1 MAWFN
6 QKEKDREMSESTSIE
21 FLNGNR
27 NTPVLNLGD
36 DPSNKDAEGNK
47 VADNVLIV
55 PLGSAVSVPRNTV
68 SKTEGTPEPSKG

>member
-1 MAWFN
+1 METPWFKH
-6 QKEKDREMSESTSIE
+6 KEKDKEMAESTSIE

-36 DPSNKDAEGNK
+36 DPSNKEAET
-47 VADNVLIV
+47 DNVLIV

-68 SKTEGTPEPSKG
+68 SKTEGTPEPPKE